1 MKLVKKQT
9 TDNYLLPKD
18 LSLNASGLLNL
29 LLVRTNEQ
37 LENIDLYSISEKN
50 RKDTALA
57 FRELRKKKYI
67 LYSSLDDVY
76 YVYISSQV

>member
-1 MKLVKKQT
+1 MKIVKKQT

-37 LENIDLYSISEKN
+37 LENIYLYSISGKN